1 VKLRKNDWWHN
12 YMVDKSFSIELV
24 HK

>member
-12 YMVDKSFSIELV
+12 YMVDKSVPIELV